1 MIKAVIFD
9 CFGVLVR
16 GSLEPF
22 IEKHFG
28 TDPDNQKGIRHLDH
42 LASRGVLTEAQYL
55 EKVAEITGLTAEQ
68 VDAELDQNPANEPL
82 FTYIRDELKPSYKI
96 GFLSNAYDNWLD
108 DLFTPQQQQLFDSVV
123 LSYDVRLAK
132 PDPRIYRLAA
142 ERLQLEPEQCV
153 FVDDI
158 AEYCETAK
166 VVGMHAVQYKSF
178 DQFKTE
184 LETILDSA

>member
-28 TDPDNQKGIRHLDH
+28 TDPENQEAMRHLDH
-42 LASRGVLTEAQYL
+42 LASRGVLTEAEYL

-68 VDAELDQNPANEPL
+68 VDAELDQNPANKPL
-82 FTYIRDELKPSYKI
+82 FTYIRDELKPKYKI
-96 GFLSNAYDNWLD
+96 GFLSNAYDNWLNH
-108 DLFTPQQQQLFDSVV
+108 LFTPEQQQLFDSVV
-123 LSYDVRLAK
+123 LSYDVHMAK
-132 PDPRIYRLAA
+132 PDPRIYHLAA
-142 ERLQLEPEQCV
+142 DKLGLEPQECI

-158 AEYCETAK
+158 AEYCDAARE
-166 VVGMHAVQYKSF
+166 VGMHAVHYQNL
-178 DQFKTE
+178 DQCTRE
-184 LETILDSA
+184 IQTILGS